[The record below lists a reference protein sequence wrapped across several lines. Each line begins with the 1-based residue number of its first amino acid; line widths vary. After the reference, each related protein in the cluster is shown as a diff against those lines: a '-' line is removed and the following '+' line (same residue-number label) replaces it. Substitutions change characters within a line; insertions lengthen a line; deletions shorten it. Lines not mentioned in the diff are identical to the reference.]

1 MILQHLDQG
10 SVMRSLLA
18 LSIAFVAAGVC
29 GCAPVQYTKADL
41 DGRVVCDVD
50 KMDQIER
57 AARREMKE
65 IHWRNC
71 PLATLRVV
79 S

>member
-1 MILQHLDQG
+1 MKT
-10 SVMRSLLA
+10 LL
-18 LSIAFVAAGVC
+18 LSSMLAIATMLSA
-29 GCAPVQYTKADL
+29 CAPAPLTKADV

-50 KMDQIER
+50 RMDQIER
-57 AARREMKE
+57 AARRENKSV
-65 IHWRNC
+65 HWVRC